1 MLLRL
6 FHKVEREELLPNSF
20 YQVTTNTKTEY
31 DIKIKKENYTV
42 ISLINIDAKCLI
54 KYLQNE
60 FNNTLQITIH

>member
-31 DIKIKKENYTV
+31 DTKIKKENYTV